1 MSRRIGIVTC
11 RELPEPDPDQDLML
25 GALRKAGMD
34 AELLPWDDGSAD
46 PSGFD
51 LCVLRSCWD
60 YHRDPDRFMLWV
72 DEAEQRTTLRNP
84 AEVVR
89 WNIHKRYLF
98 DMEAEGL
105 PIVPTAFVDRG
116 EFLPLDTVLAGRGWT
131 DIVIKPCIS
140 AGSANTK
147 RFHQSEYEEADAF
160 LFHHA
165 ETRDMMIQPYLPSVE
180 SGGERSII
188 WIGGEATHV
197 IEKHP
202 RFAGQD
208 EQVSDAKPVEADE
221 QELIEK
227 ALSLITE
234 PLMYARLDTMLGPSG
249 ERLVSEFELIEPS
262 LFLLQSEKAL
272 RAFVSAVE
280 KSSR

>member
-1 MSRRIGIVTC
+1 MSGRIGIVTC
-11 RELPEPDPDQDLML
+11 RQLPEPDPDQELML
-25 GALRKAGMD
+25 GALRTAGMD

-46 PSGFD
+46 PFGFD

-89 WNIHKRYLF
+89 WNIHKRYLS
-98 DMEAEGL
+98 DMEAAGL

-116 EFLPLDTVLAGRGWT
+116 NFLPLDTVLAGRGWT

-140 AGSANTK
+140 AGSVNTR
-147 RFHQSEYEEADAF
+147 RFHQSEFDEADAS

-180 SGGERSII
+180 TGGERSII
-188 WIGGEATHV
+188 WIDGTCTHV
-197 IEKHP
+197 IEKSP

-208 EQVSDAKPVEADE
+208 EHVSDAKPVAEDE
-221 QELIEK
+221 REMMERAI
-227 ALSLITE
+227 SLITE

-249 ERLVSEFELIEPS
+249 ERLISEFELIEPS

-272 RAFVSAVE
+272 NAFVNAVE
-280 KSSR
+280 SALR

>member
-1 MSRRIGIVTC
+1 
-11 RELPEPDPDQDLML
+11 
-25 GALRKAGMD
+25 
-34 AELLPWDDGSAD
+34 
-46 PSGFD
+46 
-51 LCVLRSCWD
+51 
-60 YHRDPDRFMLWV
+60 MLWV

-89 WNIHKRYLF
+89 WNIHKRYLS

-147 RFHQSEYEEADAF
+147 RFHQSEFEEADAF
-160 LFHHA
+160 LFHHV

-197 IEKHP
+197 IEKNP

-208 EQVSDAKPVEADE
+208 EHVSDAKLVEGDE
-221 QELIEK
+221 QEMIAK

-234 PLMYARLDTMLGPSG
+234 PLLYARLDTMLGPSG

-262 LFLLQSEKAL
+262 LFLLQSERAL
-272 RAFVSAVE
+272 RAFVSAVV